1 VRGGGQLEEYAVV
14 LKGVKKVY
22 GGAVPTYALK
32 GINLEVKVGDFVS
45 IVGPSGSG
53 KSTLLNIMGVLD
65 RPSEGKVF
73 VGGFDVSA
81 LPDSKLSYIR
91 NRYIGFVFQSYNLVS
106 RLTALQNV
114 ELPLMVRGISGSK
127 MREIAMES
135 LEAVGIADL
144 AFKKPYALSGGQ
156 QQRVA
161 IARALATDPRFILAD
176 EPTGNLDSVSSA
188 MIMELLKKV
197 NTEMGKSIV
206 MVTHNMELAK
216 MTARIIHIR
225 DGLIEKVEEV
235 T

>member
-1 VRGGGQLEEYAVV
+1 
-14 LKGVKKVY
+14 
-22 GGAVPTYALK
+22 
-32 GINLEVKVGDFVS
+32 
-45 IVGPSGSG
+45 
-53 KSTLLNIMGVLD
+53 
-65 RPSEGKVF
+65 
-73 VGGFDVSA
+73 
-81 LPDSKLSYIR
+81 
-91 NRYIGFVFQSYNLVS
+91 
-106 RLTALQNV
+106 
-114 ELPLMVRGISGSK
+114 
-127 MREIAMES
+127 
-135 LEAVGIADL
+135 L

-197 NTEMGKSIV
+197 NAEMGKSIV